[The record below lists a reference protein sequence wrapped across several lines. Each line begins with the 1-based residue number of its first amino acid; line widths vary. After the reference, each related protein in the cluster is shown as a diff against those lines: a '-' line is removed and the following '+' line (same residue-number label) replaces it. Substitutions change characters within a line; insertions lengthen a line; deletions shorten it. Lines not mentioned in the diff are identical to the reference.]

1 LPQLIQNEEKN
12 KKISTLSPR
21 RNIKR
26 TFIKEYALTIT
37 EVADG
42 IGIARVNLSAIV
54 NERAGISPELAIK
67 LSVAF
72 NNTPEFWINLQSNYE
87 MWYAEK
93 NVNRKKIKRFVAA

>member
-1 LPQLIQNEEKN
+1 
-12 KKISTLSPR
+12 
-21 RNIKR
+21 
-26 TFIKEYALTIT
+26 
-37 EVADG
+37 
-42 IGIARVNLSAIV
+42 LSAIV

>member
-1 LPQLIQNEEKN
+1 MQM
-12 KKISTLSPR
+12 STKSRKLAPSHPGA
-21 RNIKR
+21 ILKEL
-26 TFIKEYALTIT
+26 FIKEYALTIT

-67 LSVAF
+67 LSISF

-87 MWYAEK
+87 MWHAEK
-93 NVNRKKIKRFVAA
+93 KVNRKKIKRFVAA